1 MEDRLAINVM
11 ACKNCGE
18 RKGLIQAE
26 YNVYHVRCMNCG
38 AETKRYM
45 TQILAIQKWNLG
57 EVKIPEPVAPPSI
70 QPLPIEQEQDDRK
83 IIDLTLCQMYEQLGI
98 DVPGNHGDVVD
109 FVYDDV
115 INTRDLTEEY
125 TDEDVRIGFRRFI
138 ESVSE
143 E

>member
-38 AETKRYM
+38 AETKRYT

-57 EVKIPEPVAPPSI
+57 EVSVPRPKETPSM
-70 QPLPIEQEQDDRK
+70 QPLPIEQEQDNRK
-83 IIDLTLCQMYEQLGI
+83 FIDLTLCQMYEQLGI